1 MVWLNCIIIACL
13 IIMNVTAVC
22 LTVYDKKASRR
33 HKRRIPEKELLLVA
47 FLGGGIG
54 MYLTMRR
61 IHHKTQHIKFMA
73 GIPAIVIAETVG
85 ILVLIFF
92 FHGGA

>member
-1 MVWLNCIIIACL
+1 MVWLNCIIIAYL
-13 IIMNVTAVC
+13 IIMNITAVC

-54 MYLTMRR
+54 MYLTMRK
-61 IHHKTQHIKFMA
+61 IHHKTQRRKFMA
-73 GIPAIVIAETVG
+73 GIPVIVLSEAVLLG
-85 ILVLIFF
+85 VLIYFY
-92 FHGGA
+92 H